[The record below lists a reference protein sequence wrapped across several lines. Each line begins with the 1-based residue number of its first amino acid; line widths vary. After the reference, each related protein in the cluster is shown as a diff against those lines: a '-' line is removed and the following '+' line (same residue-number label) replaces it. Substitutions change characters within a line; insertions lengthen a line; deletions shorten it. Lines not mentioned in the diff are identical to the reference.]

1 VGISNALTEKQQQT
15 IISDLQQKIPGLLA
29 IYLFGSQ
36 AKGEADNSSDIDL
49 AVYHSGSLDPVT
61 LWEVGAE
68 LANQLDKDVDLVD
81 FNQASTVLQHQILSA
96 EQRLWCK
103 NSQVDGYEA
112 TIFNMKTQLDEW
124 RADILQDIKETG
136 RVYS

>member
-1 VGISNALTEKQQQT
+1 MGISNALTEKQQQT
-15 IISDLQQKIPGLLA
+15 IISDLQQKIPDLLA
-29 IYLFGSQ
+29 VYLFGSQ
-36 AKGEADNSSDIDL
+36 AKGEADDSSDIDL

-61 LWEVGAE
+61 LWEVGSE
-68 LANQLDKDVDLVD
+68 MANQLNRDIDLVD
-81 FNQASTVLQHQILSA
+81 FNQASTVFQYQILSA

-103 NSQVDGYEA
+103 SSQVDSYEA

>member
-1 VGISNALTEKQQQT
+1 MLNKQQQQ
-15 IISDLQQKIPGLLA
+15 IIIENLLQQIPGLLS

-36 AKGEADNSSDIDL
+36 AKGEADDSSDIDL

-61 LWEVGAE
+61 LWEVSSE
-68 LANQLDKDVDLVD
+68 MANQLNRDIDLVD
-81 FNQASTVLQHQILSA
+81 FNQASTVFQHQILSA

-103 NSQVDGYEA
+103 SSQVDSYEA